1 MELPN
6 KSLFR
11 IGEVAKLLGVET
23 HVVRFWQQ
31 QFPHVKPSRSGSGR
45 FLYSR
50 SQVEQLERIRRLL
63 HEERMTIE
71 GARKAI
77 RTGKAKVLLTAD
89 AAAAAEAAAALATS
103 EGHAAVATG
112 GAPTKPSV
120 PQKPVAR
127 RADLTALRA
136 ASLELRRELEAL
148 REHLEEIV

>member
-1 MELPN
+1 MDLPN

-31 QFPHVKPSRSGSGR
+31 QFPHVRPTRSSSGR

-77 RTGKAKVLLTAD
+77 RSGKAKVLLTAD
-89 AAAAAEAAAALATS
+89 AAEAAAV
-103 EGHAAVATG
+103 VATIAEQHEAS
-112 GAPTKPSV
+112 GATAAATAPAAAPAAAAATRV
-120 PQKPVAR
+120 
-127 RADLTALRA
+127 DTTALRA
-136 ASLELRRELEAL
+136 ASRAIRRELEAL
-148 REHLEEIV
+148 REHLEEGF

>member
-1 MELPN
+1 MDLPN

-11 IGEVAKLLGVET
+11 IGEVANLLGVET

-31 QFPHVKPSRSGSGR
+31 QFPHVRPTRSSSGR

-77 RTGKAKVLLTAD
+77 RSGKAKVLLTAD
-89 AAAAAEAAAALATS
+89 AAEAAAV
-103 EGHAAVATG
+103 VATIAEQNEQAAAQAAS
-112 GAPTKPSV
+112 APAAAAAPKPIDTS
-120 PQKPVAR
+120 
-127 RADLTALRA
+127 ALRA
-136 ASLELRRELEAL
+136 ASRAIRRELEAL
-148 REHLEEIV
+148 REHLEEGF

>member
-89 AAAAAEAAAALATS
+89 AAAAAEAAAALAAT
-103 EGHAAVATG
+103 EGSDAAAAG
-112 GAPTKPSV
+112 SKPTKPASE
-120 PQKPVAR
+120 QKPA
-127 RADLTALRA
+127 AAMPDLTALRA
-136 ASLELRRELEAL
+136 ASRELRRELEAL
-148 REHLEEIV
+148 REHLEESL